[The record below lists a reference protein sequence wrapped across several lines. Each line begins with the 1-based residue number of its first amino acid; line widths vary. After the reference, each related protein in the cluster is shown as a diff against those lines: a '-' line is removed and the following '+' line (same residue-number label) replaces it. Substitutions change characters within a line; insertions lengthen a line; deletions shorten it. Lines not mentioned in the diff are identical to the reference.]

1 MLSDDAEDDHAPL
14 TSPRAV
20 RPKRLTVSRSQF
32 AMHAFSALAPSTAS
46 SRVSTCA
53 TGATSRSKIGTLS
66 RASSRAR
73 TVPISASL
81 ASIDADFAAAASGE
95 WEGHRVYFDARGT
108 PEPIPEKFMPPAFQE
123 WGQVLVDWQSQCA
136 MNVTPGEGIY
146 ARELRFIPTAGCE
159 ADSST
164 VETQEDR
171 VIGGKEVNPAPAVAG
186 ASKQTTVAPGSY
198 NSGPTAL
205 DPNAESGV
213 EAVVEHCLGFD
224 DAPKREGEEGKRMR
238 VRVQQRLRFSDASK
252 KWTLAAIVA
261 WKEFYYEPFN
271 NAASLC
277 ASCGGP
283 NKWGEVPALPA
294 ETFTDGVWEGDA
306 WAGFG
311 DDDESDDAS
320 SPVVHLPAGV
330 YSEVRADETTGAV
343 TCAAGWF
350 VPDRDASYL
359 PPSRETET
367 HLASSRAYG
376 ADGRLVDATFTRRER
391 KVA

>member
-1 MLSDDAEDDHAPL
+1 M
-14 TSPRAV
+14 R
-20 RPKRLTVSRSQF
+20 
-32 AMHAFSALAPSTAS
+32 AFSAFAPSTAS
-46 SRVSTCA
+46 ARVPAGA
-53 TGATSRSKIGTLS
+53 TGATFRSRIGTLS
-66 RASSRAR
+66 RVSSRAR
-73 TVPISASL
+73 SVPASASP

-136 MNVTPGEGIY
+136 MNVTPGEGVY

-171 VIGGKEVNPAPAVAG
+171 TLDASEVSPAPKTVDAE
-186 ASKQTTVAPGSY
+186 SKQTTVAPGSY
-198 NSGPTAL
+198 NAGPLTL
-205 DPNAESGV
+205 DPNAEAGA

-224 DAPKREGEEGKRMR
+224 DAPKREDEESKRMR
-238 VRVQQRLRFSDASK
+238 VRVQQRLRFEEAETGSNG
-252 KWTLAAIVA
+252 WTLAAIVA

-283 NKWGEVPALPA
+283 NKWGEYPALPA
-294 ETFTDGVWEGDA
+294 ETFTDGAWEGDE
-306 WAGFG
+306 WCGFLTDG
-311 DDDESDDAS
+311 TDESCGS
-320 SPVVHLPAGV
+320 LLHLPAGV

-367 HLASSRAYG
+367 HLVSSRAYG